1 MTLAGF
7 VIGFALL
14 NRFCGGGFEKP
25 QGFLPDLPGRAVWY
39 AGLLLLVVLP
49 WFYSWA
55 GLAVALAFIAYRE
68 PGWRVVFGAEL
79 DWRRTDRPR
88 LRMFARSLFAL
99 PLVAI
104 WPWGV
109 PALLGFAAMAVLAYE
124 VGNRAMLR
132 WPSENRLMQFAE
144 PLAGAAFGLV
154 AWGLLEGF
162 GYG

>member
-1 MTLAGF
+1 MELVSF
-7 VIGFALL
+7 ILGFAAL

-25 QGFLPDLPGRAVWY
+25 QGPLPDLPGRAVWY

-49 WFYSWA
+49 WLYGWP

-79 DWRRTDRPR
+79 DWRRTDKPR
-88 LRMFARSLFAL
+88 QKMFLRSLFAL
-99 PLVAI
+99 PLAAV
-104 WPWGV
+104 WPWGIA
-109 PALLGFAAMAVLAYE
+109 ALLAFAALATLAYE

-144 PLAGAAFGLV
+144 PLAGASFGCLAF
-154 AWGLLEGF
+154 LLMHT
-162 GYG
+162 